1 MHEGPPAARV
11 RARVRSEA
19 RTLACVPRT
28 RKHRITRNLTLT
40 LTLALALTLTPT
52 LTRGEA
58 PTWVST
64 EGSGVAWLHARLDAR
79 PKYYHHAPYRA
90 FAAPAALQRRE
101 QREEAAA
108 GGARR
113 RRGVARAD

>member
-1 MHEGPPAARV
+1 MAGPAGPAASQCAHLGSFV
-11 RARVRSEA
+11 RRAGAAQQAAFWREVGETVARS
-19 RTLACVPRT
+19 LA
-28 RKHRITRNLTLT
+28 
-40 LTLALALTLTPT
+40 A
-52 LTRGEA
+52 RGEA

-64 EGSGVAWLHARLDAR
+64 EGSGVAWLHVRLDAR

-108 GGARR
+108 VVQRR
-113 RRGVARAD
+113 RRGAVRAD